1 MNYPN
6 VELLN
11 KLIKEELESIFKE
24 AEDEI
29 KVTTDEPEAGGE
41 ALDILRQIYDLIKPE
56 VEGGEEMPEMGGEE
70 GGEEEEG
77 EGEGGEEEEGEE
89 EKETKNEVV
98 SEGLMDVVTA
108 IQDFLDAGGSDI
120 VNKVTS
126 DTNAI
131 ISFLAGSIGLI
142 STGLLTTEEYRKLII
157 EKLKDNT
164 FVNLFKSKPKE
175 AAETFKT
182 FAKAKKGEKDSG
194 TNESV
199 NSLNESIDFQNRMKK
214 LANIRG

>member
-77 EGEGGEEEEGEE
+77 EGEEGEEEEGGE

-98 SEGLMDVVTA
+98 SEGLMDVLKA

-120 VNKVTS
+120 VNKATS
-126 DTNAI
+126 DASAI
-131 ISFLAGSIGLI
+131 MSFLAGVVGLI
-142 STGLLTTEEYRKLII
+142 GTSALLTPEFRELII
-157 EKLKDNT
+157 QKLKDNT

-175 AAETFKT
+175 AAKNL
-182 FAKAKKGEKDSG
+182 ANDYKGKKGSE
-194 TNESV
+194 TNEST

>member
-98 SEGLMDVVTA
+98 SEGFMDVLTA

-120 VNKVTS
+120 INKATS
-126 DTNAI
+126 DIRAI
-131 ISFLAGSIGLI
+131 ISFLGGVIGLLG
-142 STGLLTTEEYRKLII
+142 TGALLTKEFRELMIKKL
-157 EKLKDNT
+157 EDNT

-175 AAETFKT
+175 AAKNL
-182 FAKAKKGEKDSG
+182 ANDYKGKKGSE
-194 TNESV
+194 TNEST
-199 NSLNESIDFQNRMKK
+199 NSLNESADFQNRMKK

>member
-6 VELLN
+6 VEVLN

-98 SEGLMDVVTA
+98 SEGFMDVLTA

-120 VNKVTS
+120 INKATS
-126 DTNAI
+126 DIRAI
-131 ISFLAGSIGLI
+131 ISFLGGVIGLLG
-142 STGLLTTEEYRKLII
+142 TGALLTKEFRELMIKKL
-157 EKLKDNT
+157 EDNT

-175 AAETFKT
+175 AAKNL
-182 FAKAKKGEKDSG
+182 ANDYKGKKGSE
-194 TNESV
+194 TN
-199 NSLNESIDFQNRMKK
+199 
-214 LANIRG
+214 

>member
-98 SEGLMDVVTA
+98 SEGFMDVLTA

-120 VNKVTS
+120 INKATS
-126 DTNAI
+126 DIRAI
-131 ISFLAGSIGLI
+131 ISFL
-142 STGLLTTEEYRKLII
+142 
-157 EKLKDNT
+157 
-164 FVNLFKSKPKE
+164 
-175 AAETFKT
+175 
-182 FAKAKKGEKDSG
+182 
-194 TNESV
+194 
-199 NSLNESIDFQNRMKK
+199 
-214 LANIRG
+214 

>member
-41 ALDILRQIYDLIKPE
+41 ALDILKQIYDLIKPE
-56 VEGGEEMPEMGGEE
+56 VEGEEEMPEMGGEE

-77 EGEGGEEEEGEE
+77 EEEEGEEEEGEE
-89 EKETKNEVV
+89 EEEAKNEVV
-98 SEGLMDVVTA
+98 SEGLMDVLKA

-120 VNKVTS
+120 VNKATS
-126 DTNAI
+126 DAGAI
-131 ISFLAGSIGLI
+131 MSFLAGVVGLI
-142 STGLLTTEEYRKLII
+142 GTGALLTPEFRELMIQ
-157 EKLKDNT
+157 KLKDNT
-164 FVNLFKSKPKE
+164 FINLFKRDPKM
-175 AAETFKT
+175 AAKNLANDYEG
-182 FAKAKKGEKDSG
+182 KKGSE
-194 TNESV
+194 TNEST
-199 NSLNESIDFQNRMKK
+199 NSLNESADFQNRMKK

>member
-98 SEGLMDVVTA
+98 SEGFMDVLTA

-120 VNKVTS
+120 INKATS
-126 DTNAI
+126 DIRAI
-131 ISFLAGSIGLI
+131 ISFLGGVIGLLG
-142 STGLLTTEEYRKLII
+142 TGALLTKEFRELMIKKL
-157 EKLKDNT
+157 EDNT

-175 AAETFKT
+175 AAKNL
-182 FAKAKKGEKDSG
+182 ANDYKGKKGSE
-194 TNESV
+194 TNEST

>member
-98 SEGLMDVVTA
+98 SEGFMDVLTA

-120 VNKVTS
+120 INKATS
-126 DTNAI
+126 DIRAI
-131 ISFLAGSIGLI
+131 ISFLGGVIGLLG
-142 STGLLTTEEYRKLII
+142 TGALLTKEFRELMIKKL
-157 EKLKDNT
+157 EDNT

-175 AAETFKT
+175 AAKNL
-182 FAKAKKGEKDSG
+182 ANDYKGKKGSE
-194 TNESV
+194 TNEST

-214 LANIRG
+214 LVNIRG